1 MGAEGEQHGEYFV
14 PNRHLVYTAQV
25 LTQAMSP
32 QVINTL
38 RELSGSN
45 LITLPSSIEDF
56 ADETTRDWSLQ
67 AQLSP
72 TMSAEEKV
80 KFFKF
85 AWDAVGA
92 EFASRHTQYEMFYAG
107 AQFTTRGNSY
117 RTYDWQGSK
126 AMVER
131 ILDSYDLTEEVNS
144 RKAAAKAAE

>member
-107 AQFTTRGNSY
+107 AQFTTRGNSC